1 MAFDGFVTKAVINEL
16 NKVLIGA
23 KVNRVLQPTKN
34 EIVFETYN
42 NGERYFLQISTV
54 ADLCRISLTKNLKPN
69 PQNAYNFCMLLRK
82 HLVGSRITEISNYD
96 LERTAQIKFE
106 GYNELNDLVKKRLYV
121 EIMSRQSNIILT
133 NENNIIID
141 SLRHFDGNLRE
152 LLPAHPFK
160 FTPILKKSFIELENF
175 DEFLEL
181 VYENGEEKISQ
192 KLPEIFIGFSKTL
205 VLEAIKIVEI
215 DDETYN
221 EYDLERLYNYFKE
234 LIKKLDENKVPCVQT
249 DKDFTLILKEKKEKL
264 QINNFIDEYYF
275 LKEQKNIF
283 NNSKNNL
290 LKIISASLKKVYKKL
305 ENINQKL
312 KECEDMEKY
321 KLYGELLTANL
332 YNINSNQNLSEIE
345 VFNYYENKNIIIKLD
360 SKVNVSKNIEKFF
373 KKYNK
378 LKNTLS
384 IVSDQKRQAVRE
396 IDYIESII
404 FSLDSSKTM
413 QDIDEI
419 YEEVSENFVTKKEIN
434 LKKQKNVKK
443 KDREIKIEPI
453 NVMGF
458 NVYIGKNNIQNEFL
472 TLKFASKEDIWFH
485 TQKIHGSHVILKTEG
500 IEEVPNEVLYECA
513 KLAMQN
519 SKAKNSSNVPV
530 DFCKVKFIKR
540 SASGKTG
547 MVNYTNYNTIFVK

>member
-106 GYNELNDLVKKRLYV
+106 GYNELNDLVKKRLYI

-141 SLRHFDGNLRE
+141 SLRHFDGNQRE

>member
-404 FSLDSSKTM
+404 FSLDNSKTM

>member
-373 KKYNK
+373 KKYKK

-404 FSLDSSKTM
+404 FSLDNSKTM

>member
-1 MAFDGFVTKAVINEL
+1 M
-16 NKVLIGA
+16 
-23 KVNRVLQPTKN
+23 
-34 EIVFETYN
+34 
-42 NGERYFLQISTV
+42 
-54 ADLCRISLTKNLKPN
+54 
-69 PQNAYNFCMLLRK
+69 
-82 HLVGSRITEISNYD
+82 
-96 LERTAQIKFE
+96 
-106 GYNELNDLVKKRLYV
+106 
-121 EIMSRQSNIILT
+121 
-133 NENNIIID
+133 
-141 SLRHFDGNLRE
+141 
-152 LLPAHPFK
+152 
-160 FTPILKKSFIELENF
+160 
-175 DEFLEL
+175 EL